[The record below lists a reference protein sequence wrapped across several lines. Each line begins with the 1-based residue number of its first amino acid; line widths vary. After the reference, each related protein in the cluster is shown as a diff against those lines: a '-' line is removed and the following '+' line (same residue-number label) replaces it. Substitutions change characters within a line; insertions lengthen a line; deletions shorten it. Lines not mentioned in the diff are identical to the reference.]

1 LHCTVCIL
9 LAILPILFF
18 LTLLIPYFAMR
29 VFIFLLILVCFSLSI
44 LANESAEP
52 EAGPQYVEIG
62 PKIIVNLANP
72 QHLMQINPQLL
83 VDGEAGALVKKNL
96 PALKNALIML
106 YSGRDAEELSDPTQ
120 KEALRAETHETIIK
134 TLENYGETKDV
145 KEVFFSDFR
154 IN

>member
-1 LHCTVCIL
+1 
-9 LAILPILFF
+9 
-18 LTLLIPYFAMR
+18 
-29 VFIFLLILVCFSLSI
+29 
-44 LANESAEP
+44 
-52 EAGPQYVEIG
+52 
-62 PKIIVNLANP
+62 
-72 QHLMQINPQLL
+72 
-83 VDGEAGALVKKNL
+83 
-96 PALKNALIML
+96 ML